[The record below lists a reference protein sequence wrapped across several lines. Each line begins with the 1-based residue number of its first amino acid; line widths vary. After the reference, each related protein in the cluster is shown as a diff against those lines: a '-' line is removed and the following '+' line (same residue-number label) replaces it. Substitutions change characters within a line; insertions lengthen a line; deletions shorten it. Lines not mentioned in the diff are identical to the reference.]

1 MNKGI
6 LGAETIKQATRLMK
20 ANVFTCQEL
29 VSACYDNIEK
39 GKHINCYVNVRNK
52 ELALKEA
59 NESQK
64 RIEKSKSCPLLK
76 LFR

>member
-29 VSACYDNIEK
+29 VSACYERIEG
-39 GKHINCYVNVRNK
+39 GKNINCYVNVRDK

-59 NESQK
+59 YES
-64 RIEKSKSCPLLK
+64 
-76 LFR
+76 

>member
-20 ANVFTCQEL
+20 ANVFTCPEL

-39 GKHINCYVNVRNK
+39 GKNINCYVNVRDK
-52 ELALKEA
+52 EQAL
-59 NESQK
+59 
-64 RIEKSKSCPLLK
+64 
-76 LFR
+76 